1 MIPYSAEAFLEV
13 LAVYNQTVWPGQLT
27 ALFLSALLLRLL
39 LFPRKGSNR
48 VISGFL
54 ALGWLWTG
62 LIVMDLH
69 LIQLNWAARYFGI
82 IFGIQGLLLI
92 WSGLIKDRL
101 RSHGDKSAASWA
113 GLFLVV
119 FALIIYPLGVL
130 LVHGLASVQ
139 LAGLAPTPLTIL
151 TMGVLLLLQGPHSGP
166 PARDPGRLVGRERCD
181 DVEPRPPVG
190 PFSLPAAGLATI
202 FFSIARPRRAQDPAI
217 RDRDYRRL
225 FAGAAFHQQ
234 GMAGEQ
240 VVLGL
245 LVIQLMGSSAWVGY
259 TLAAYFT
266 PFFVFGLVSG
276 AITDWTDRRTLL
288 RRIEIAAAATLAV
301 FAIMLALGIVSI
313 WLILAYCVCA
323 GSLRAM
329 HQPVRAS
336 YAYDLV
342 GQDNLVSAMG
352 LLNLGSRCG
361 QLAGALVAG
370 YVTENVGAAAAVW
383 CLAGGH
389 LTAFFVFRSL
399 REAGVAAVKE
409 HVPIRQ
415 NIREYIQELKVNR
428 VLLMLLIVTAA
439 AEVFGFSFATAFPE
453 IVTGRLE
460 LGAEGLGLL
469 QASRASAGV
478 VAGIAFATLGAR
490 NRAGIIYLLTIAAFG
505 AGLVCLAQAS
515 TLVTVLAA
523 MFLASICAATATS
536 SRKACSN

>member
-1 MIPYSAEAFLEV
+1 MLK
-13 LAVYNQTVWPGQLT
+13 N
-27 ALFLSALLLRLL
+27 
-39 LFPRKGSNR
+39 
-48 VISGFL
+48 
-54 ALGWLWTG
+54 
-62 LIVMDLH
+62 
-69 LIQLNWAARYFGI
+69 
-82 IFGIQGLLLI
+82 
-92 WSGLIKDRL
+92 
-101 RSHGDKSAASWA
+101 
-113 GLFLVV
+113 
-119 FALIIYPLGVL
+119 
-130 LVHGLASVQ
+130 
-139 LAGLAPTPLTIL
+139 
-151 TMGVLLLLQGPHSGP
+151 
-166 PARDPGRLVGRERCD
+166 
-181 DVEPRPPVG
+181 
-190 PFSLPAAGLATI
+190 
-202 FFSIARPRRAQDPAI
+202 PAI

-288 RRIEIAAAATLAV
+288 RRIEIATAATLAV
-301 FAIMLALGIVSI
+301 FAITLALGIVSI
-313 WLILAYCVCA
+313 WLILAYSVCA

-370 YVTENVGAAAAVW
+370 YVTENVSAAAAVW

-399 REAGVAAVKE
+399 RDAGVAAVKE

-428 VLLMLLIVTAA
+428 LLLMLLIVTAA

-478 VAGIAFATLGAR
+478 VAGIAFATFGAR

-505 AGLVCLAQAS
+505 AGLICLAHAS
-515 TLVTVLAA
+515 TLVTVVAA
-523 MFLASICAATATS
+523 MFLASICAATCDILSQSMLQLSVSNELRGRAMGIWVLALGFGPIGHLELGSVAEAVGLTTGLLINGCALIAI
-536 SRKACSN
+536 ACLAAVLAPRLRRL